1 MNTLEKLAYLKG
13 LVEGLALD
21 ETKKDTKVINNLIN
35 LLEDVVMSVTTLED
49 DVAEIQQQLDEVDE
63 DLGEIEKEFYSDDCD
78 CDCCCDDDDCD
89 CDCCDDECLEVEC
102 PACENTVCIGFDEI
116 DDNGE
121 AECPA
126 CGAILEFEIEEEDE
140 IEE

>member
-35 LLEDVVMSVTTLED
+35 LLEDVVMSVTALED

-78 CDCCCDDDDCD
+78 CDCCSAADDAAEEIYYEVTCPTCGNVIHLDDDMVA
-89 CDCCDDECLEVEC
+89 L
-102 PACENTVCIGFDEI
+102 GEI
-116 DDNGE
+116 DCPSCGE
-121 AECPA
+121 K
-126 CGAILEFEIEEEDE
+126 LEYDLEG
-140 IEE
+140 